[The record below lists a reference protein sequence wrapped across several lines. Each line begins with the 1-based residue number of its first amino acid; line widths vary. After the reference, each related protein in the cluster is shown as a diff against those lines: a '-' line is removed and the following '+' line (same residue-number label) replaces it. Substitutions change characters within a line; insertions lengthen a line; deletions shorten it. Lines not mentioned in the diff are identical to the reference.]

1 MPKKIYIRTFGCQ
14 MNERDSEFVMG
25 LLMEEGF
32 KKAESIDGADV
43 VLFNTCSVR
52 KHAEDRAISNMGIL
66 LRKKRYA
73 SKIFGIIGCSAQALK
88 EDLFK
93 NLPKLNLVCGTG
105 EIHRLPQLIKEA
117 SKTRVAACGDI
128 DKDFPEAIS
137 SYRENKDKTSVSI
150 MRGCNNYCS
159 YCIVPYVRGPERSR
173 KPEDIIKEIEGLAK
187 KGFKEVMLLGQN
199 VNSYKGEGCD
209 FVGLLKL
216 IDKIDGIKKVKF
228 MTSHPKDAT
237 IELFKAMKDLKNVSK
252 ELHLPI
258 QSGSDRILELMKRGY
273 TAAKYKNLTKEL
285 RSLIPGCKITTDII
299 VGFPTETEEDFK
311 KTYDLM
317 KEIKFNA
324 AFMFKYSPRSPAK
337 SAELEDDVP
346 KKEKERRH
354 KMILDLQKTISKR
367 LTNEN

>member
-1 MPKKIYIRTFGCQ
+1 

-25 LLMEEGF
+25 LLMEKGF
-32 KKAESIDGADV
+32 SKADSIDDADI

-66 LRKKRYA
+66 LRKTRYA

-88 EDLFK
+88 KDLFR

-105 EIHRLPQLIKEA
+105 EIHKLPQLIKEA
-117 SKTRVAACGDI
+117 SKTQVVACGDI
-128 DKDFPEAIS
+128 DKDFPETIS
-137 SYRENKDKTSVSI
+137 NYRGDKGKTSVSI

-173 KPEDIIKEIEGLAK
+173 RPEDIIKEIENLAK

-199 VNSYKGEGCD
+199 VNSYKGGGCD

-216 IDKIDGIKKVKF
+216 IDKVPGIEKIKF

-237 IELFKAMKDLKNVSK
+237 TGLFKAMKDLENVSK

-258 QSGSDRILELMKRGY
+258 QSGSDRILELMQRGY
-273 TAAKYKNLTKEL
+273 TAGQYKSLIKEL
-285 RSLIPGCKITTDII
+285 RQLVPDCKITTDII

-311 KTYDLM
+311 KTYGLM
-317 KEIKFNA
+317 KEVKFNA
-324 AFMFKYSPRSPAK
+324 AYMFKYSPRPPAK
-337 SAELEDDVP
+337 SAELKDDVP

-354 KMILDLQKTISKR
+354 KMVLDLQKAISKR
-367 LTNEN
+367 SDNEN